1 MGACYCKAPVIDEV
15 LVDTSDIGERSPTSS
30 ESCEDGWPANAK
42 RFGRKHKVARSGR
55 PSSDGLVDQYP
66 HFFSAQEEDSSHG
79 SAMGEV
85 VRHHQQR
92 PASGAS
98 DGATLTGIADCV
110 GPIFAHI
117 AGFAASTPKEY
128 VSICK
133 QLSPAC
139 ANASGDSVVDYWAQM
154 YQSRWPAFYASQSD
168 KGVKNWSEA
177 YKHTKAGSVDCVLE
191 IFDREKKRG
200 FAMSAMPAR
209 VSVDV
214 ERNGFIARYISA
226 SVVPPEFIPA
236 CEEHRLRYCPS
247 SVRRRLRPDLPTP
260 AEPQNPEVSV
270 SENYP
275 HRLLTDLDEFE
286 IGQPVELQ
294 WKMQYGSPF
303 AWWYG
308 HLEAIRYDQG
318 SSTATATITF
328 PHFPSECRW
337 YRLRVTF
344 GDGQMRACEFGGYTG
359 GLRATNEAENKQWMF
374 FFPQEPVVF

>member
-1 MGACYCKAPVIDEV
+1 MGACYCKALVPDDV
-15 LVDTSDIGERSPTSS
+15 LVESS
-30 ESCEDGWPANAK
+30 EVSQRSRSGSEGCEDGWPADAK
-42 RFGRKHKVARSGR
+42 REGRKHKVARR
-55 PSSDGLVDQYP
+55 DQPSSDGLAERDLLHP
-66 HFFSAQEEDSSHG
+66 SAQEVSSHG
-79 SAMGEV
+79 SVITEV
-85 VRHHQQR
+85 LRLHQQQ
-92 PASGAS
+92 PTSSPS
-98 DGATLTGIADCV
+98 DGVTLADIAESV

-117 AGFAASTPKEY
+117 AGYAASMPKEY

-139 ANASGDSVVDYWAQM
+139 ANASSQSIVDSWAQM
-154 YQSRWPAFYASQSD
+154 YQSRWPAFYASQED
-168 KGVKNWSEA
+168 KGVKNWREA
-177 YKHTKAGSVDCVLE
+177 YRQTQAGSLELVLE

-214 ERNGFIARYISA
+214 RRNGYIAKYISA

-247 SVRRRLRPDLPTP
+247 SVRRRLRPDSPSPPEPRT
-260 AEPQNPEVSV
+260 AEVNMAEH
-270 SENYP
+270 YP
-275 HRLLTDLDEFE
+275 HRLLTGLDDFE

-308 HLEAIRYDQG
+308 HLEAIRFDEART
-318 SSTATATITF
+318 TASATIIF
-328 PHFPSECRW
+328 PHFPAECRW

-344 GDGQMRACEFGGYTG
+344 GDGQMRACDFGGYTG
-359 GLRATNEAENKQWMF
+359 GLRATNEAENNQWMR
-374 FFPQEPVVF
+374 FFPKEPVVF